1 MNKKIKLPT
10 ENFNFKIFN
19 QPIMFN
25 DLLRY
30 IKTLETTLR
39 KEELKVKFG
48 NKLYDRLNSKLI
60 NDTNGDSVKLT
71 DRIISYKNNANSVVR
86 VCDVGSGAGFP
97 GLACFLMLSSQ
108 KHQIKMTLI
117 ESNRKKCEFL
127 TLVKDKLMLPV
138 SIINERVE
146 RIKKKYDILLSRA
159 VAPLHILLGLL
170 APLSKKDTILLLP
183 KGKSYSKEI
192 KKAKKLWNFSYKVV
206 NNNHLLD
213 KSGGVT
219 LEIINLKKIN

>member
-1 MNKKIKLPT
+1 MEISAQI
-10 ENFNFKIFN
+10 KIFQKLHN
-19 QPIMFN
+19 VPRETIDQFN
-25 DLLRY
+25 EYHNLL
-30 IKTLETTLR
+30 IKYQE
-39 KEELKVKFG
+39 K
-48 NKLYDRLNSKLI
+48 
-60 NDTNGDSVKLT
+60 TNLVGSGTISTIWIRHFSDSVKLT
-71 DRIISYKNNANSVVR
+71 DRIISYKNNATSIVR